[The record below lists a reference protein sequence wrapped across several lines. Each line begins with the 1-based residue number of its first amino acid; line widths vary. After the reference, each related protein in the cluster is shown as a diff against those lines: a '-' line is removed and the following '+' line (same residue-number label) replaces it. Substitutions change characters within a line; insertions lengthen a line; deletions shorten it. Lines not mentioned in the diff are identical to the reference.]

1 MTIPIS
7 QMPKPGSEQYMGKR
21 KLFLVPIYLLS
32 PELPGDG
39 KQILERY
46 WTEVRDQ
53 VLNLERSLGSVAHVF
68 HDMVA
73 EDEENGLKMVEG
85 VNPQG
90 YSFIQSLCQST
101 ARLESTDDMDLLQE
115 STDWQ
120 RCLSVG
126 LMSVKVTTMAMDG
139 YRSAT
144 EGRFKHIASRIDEI
158 LGEEEVGVLFI
169 REGHSVQFPE
179 DIQVF
184 YVAPPS
190 LDSLKRW
197 IEEQSRAFSNSMQ
210 ESAEQSSESDD
221 AGISEQTGDSE
232 KE

>member
-1 MTIPIS
+1 MTTPIS
-7 QMPKPGSEQYMGKR
+7 QMPKPGSEQYKGKR
-21 KLFLVPIYLLS
+21 KLFLVPTYLLS
-32 PELPGDG
+32 PELPEDG
-39 KQILERY
+39 KQVLERY

-68 HDMVA
+68 HDMVS
-73 EDEENGLKMVEG
+73 EDGENGMKILEG

-101 ARLESTDDMDLLQE
+101 ARLEPTDDMDLLQE

-144 EGRFKHIASRIDEI
+144 EGRFQHIASRIDVT
-158 LGEEEVGVLFI
+158 LGKEEVGVLFI
-169 REGHSVQFPE
+169 REGHRVQFPE

-190 LDSLKRW
+190 LDRLKRW
-197 IEEQSRAFSNSMQ
+197 IDEQSRAFSNSMQ

-221 AGISEQTGDSE
+221 VGVPEQTGDLE
-232 KE
+232 KG